1 MNSIITDYGHQ
12 LADFDLEINLIN
24 NQLIKYAQQFFGK
37 DNVPDKFVKDIL
49 KMSLNDKIWL
59 LTQYKEEV
67 KEQATPNLSML
78 V

>member
-12 LADFDLEINLIN
+12 LAELDLEINLIN

-37 DNVPDKFVKDIL
+37 NNVPDKFRKDIL
-49 KMSLNDKIWL
+49 EMSLNDKIWL
-59 LTQYKEEV
+59 LIQYKEEV
-67 KEQATPNLSML
+67 KVKATPNLSML